1 VELLVKGADMSANP
15 QIDPR
20 GVDDLPKWVRGSWL
34 VPLVIG
40 ILMLILGLVLLFNVN
55 AGIGTLR

>member
-1 VELLVKGADMSANP
+1 MLVKGADMSANP
-15 QIDPR
+15 AIDPR
-20 GVDDLPKWVRGSWL
+20 GVDDLPKWVRRSWL

>member
-1 VELLVKGADMSANP
+1 MSANP
-15 QIDPR
+15 PIDPR
-20 GVDDLPKWVRGSWL
+20 GVDDLPKWVQRSWL